1 MLTPARRHM
10 QIMSARAAAAA
21 GGIVPGHPAAI
32 DPHTP
37 GWSEYRLQMMALG
50 EDLRR
55 LSQIQSIERKIDAKR
70 EMIAKYATWVV
81 AALSAETAAQDEI
94 ITTMLVWSIDVADWP
109 YALALAAHVIKHGLT
124 LPERYKRTPAT
135 LIAEEVATA
144 GLTPTATV
152 DLTTLQTVD
161 DLTAH
166 ADMPDEV
173 RAKVKKAIGL
183 SFRARIDA
191 FDPAADSAVAGGKAA
206 MIATALEYFARARDL
221 DPKCGVKKMIEQL
234 QREAK
239 KPAATPSPPSG

>member
-1 MLTPARRHM
+1 MMMTPARRHL

-21 GGIVPGHPAAI
+21 GGITPGAPAPI
-32 DPHTP
+32 DAHTP
-37 GWSEYRLQMMALG
+37 GWPEYRLQLMQLG

-55 LSQIQSIERKIDAKR
+55 LHQIQSIKRKIDAKR
-70 EMIAKYATWVV
+70 EMIAKYAVWVD
-81 AALSAETAAQDEI
+81 AALSAESAAQDEVV
-94 ITTMLVWSIDVADWP
+94 TTMLVWSIDIADWA
-109 YALALAAHVIKHGLT
+109 YALRLAAHVIKHGLA
-124 LPERYKRTPAT
+124 LPERYKRTAAT

-173 RAKVKKAIGL
+173 RAKIKKAIAQA
-183 SFRARIDA
+183 FRARIDA

-206 MIATALEYFARARDL
+206 MIATALAYFTRARDL

-234 QREAK
+234 QRKAK
-239 KPAATPSPPSG
+239 KPGAETAG